1 LRNPDQQNIVAAPLE
16 GSHLVL
22 AGPGSGKT
30 RVIVHRVAW
39 LLRECMVLPQ
49 TIMVLAYNRSAAAEI
64 RHRLWALA
72 GPDAAGV
79 TVQTLH
85 GLAMRLTGTSYAVAI
100 ERGETLD
107 FDAVIRQATAYLN
120 RTDDGNGIG
129 ASVARDR
136 MLAGLRF
143 LLVDEYQDINGDHYE
158 LISALAG
165 RTLQTEEDRLS
176 LLVVGD
182 DDQNIYAFDGASVR
196 YIRRFEQD
204 YGALRYQLIENYRS
218 SAHIIHCS
226 NRIIARA
233 GDRMKAG
240 EEIRIDHA
248 RRDRPEGGDH
258 AARDPVAGG
267 RVHVLEVPRDARVEA
282 QLALAEI
289 QRLHGLDDAGGAGQW
304 GRFAVI
310 SRRWDDLEP
319 LAALCRRRRIPVR
332 VLRDQHQPNLHVTR
346 EGRALLDLLRGQHR
360 RGERKRLLLRA
371 GALSRWF
378 RRRYGVPV
386 DGLIEH
392 PFQAALARFI
402 AETDA
407 AVPGGEQVVS
417 DLVEALYELGSG
429 IKALA
434 QAGANGPMVLM
445 TAHRAKG
452 LELDHVLILDSG
464 GWQSGTDD
472 ERRLYYV
479 AMTRARK
486 TLTLCEAIGCKH
498 PFIGD
503 ADGLT
508 LRSRPTAPE
517 PEPCLGNRTLI
528 ADPEKIVLSWPGYF
542 PPDAPLHRAL
552 AALDVGSPLELRQR
566 ADGKNGWEVTDTQG
580 VVVTRLSSKF
590 RPPVGRIVT
599 VRVAAILVREAKAE
613 ERQKLR
619 CERWE
624 LVLPEIE
631 YRRSHR
637 LEADWNVDA
646 EIIRRFGQQDR

>member
-1 LRNPDQQNIVAAPLE
+1 
-16 GSHLVL
+16 
-22 AGPGSGKT
+22 
-30 RVIVHRVAW
+30 
-39 LLRECMVLPQ
+39 
-49 TIMVLAYNRSAAAEI
+49 
-64 RHRLWALA
+64 
-72 GPDAAGV
+72 
-79 TVQTLH
+79 VQTLH

-107 FDAVIRQATAYLN
+107 FDAVIRQATIYLN
-120 RTDDGNGIG
+120 RSDDGTGIG

-136 MLAGLRF
+136 ILAGLRF

-204 YGALRYQLIENYRS
+204 YGARRYRLIENYRS
-218 SAHIIHCS
+218 SAHIIHCA

-233 GDRMKAG
+233 RDRMKAG

-248 RRDRPEGGDH
+248 RRDLPEGGEY
-258 AARDPVAGG
+258 AARDPVAAG
-267 RVHVLEVPRDARVEA
+267 RVHVLEVPRDARQEA
-282 QLALAEI
+282 QLGLAEI

-346 EGRALLDLLRGQHR
+346 EGRALLDLLRGRHL
-360 RGERKRLLLRA
+360 RGDRKRLLLRA

-378 RRRYGVPV
+378 RRRYGVAV

-392 PFQAALARFI
+392 PFQAALGRFI

-407 AVPGGEQVVS
+407 AIPVGDQVVG

-434 QAGANGPMVLM
+434 QAGANGPLVLM

-472 ERRLYYV
+472 ERRLFYV

-486 TLTLCEAIGCKH
+486 TLTVCEVLGGAH

-508 LRSRPTAPE
+508 LRSRPAPPE
-517 PEPCLGNRTLI
+517 PEAYLGNRTLI
-528 ADPEKIVLSWPGYF
+528 ADPEKIVLSWPGYYA
-542 PPDAPLHRAL
+542 PGAPLHRAL
-552 AALDVGSPLELRQR
+552 AALDVDSPLVLRER
-566 ADGKNGWEVTDTQG
+566 ADGNGGWEVADTHG
-580 VVVTRLSSKF
+580 IAVTRMSAKF
-590 RPPVGRIVT
+590 RPPAGRIIA
-599 VRVAAILVREAKAE
+599 VRVAAVLVRDARAE
-613 ERQKLR
+613 ERERVR

-631 YRRSHR
+631 YVPEPSTR
-637 LEADWNVDA
+637 
-646 EIIRRFGQQDR
+646 